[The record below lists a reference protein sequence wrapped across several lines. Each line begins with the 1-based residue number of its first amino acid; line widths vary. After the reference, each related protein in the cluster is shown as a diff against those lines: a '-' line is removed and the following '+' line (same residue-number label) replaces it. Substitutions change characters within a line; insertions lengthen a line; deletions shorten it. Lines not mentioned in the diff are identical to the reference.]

1 MARVRCDLPNAS
13 ENISGVAFMPAVDG
27 SHVLSEEIADEI
39 AARFCSIPG
48 YSLVEE
54 STSNEGEADAPA
66 LDEPPVVPE
75 VVPPVVP
82 EVVPPVVPE
91 VVPPVVPEVVP
102 DAAKPTGKRA
112 PKAAAT
118 TEEVEK

>member
-66 LDEPPVVPE
+66 LDEPPAEEPAA
-75 VVPPVVP
+75 PPAEEP
-82 EVVPPVVPE
+82 AAPPAEEPA
-91 VVPPVVPEVVP
+91 
-102 DAAKPTGKRA
+102 AAKPTGKRA